1 MRRTLNFNVYDLEYC
16 MVGRE
21 RGGIENEEGI
31 ANDVKGNFA
40 DKGPR
45 DF

>member
-1 MRRTLNFNVYDLEYC
+1 MRRTLNFNLYDLEYC
-16 MVGRE
+16 TVGKGRV
-21 RGGIENEEGI
+21 GIENEEGI
-31 ANDVKGNFA
+31 ANDVKGKFA